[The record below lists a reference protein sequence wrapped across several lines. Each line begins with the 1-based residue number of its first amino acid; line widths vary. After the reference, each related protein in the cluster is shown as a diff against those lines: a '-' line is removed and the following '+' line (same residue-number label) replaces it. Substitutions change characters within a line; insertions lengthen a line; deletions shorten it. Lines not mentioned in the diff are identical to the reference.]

1 MFRQLK
7 NCHNVDDLRLLAK
20 QRLPGPIFHYIDGAA
35 DDEVTYRRNTS
46 SFDDCDLVPNVL
58 AGVEHIDMS
67 VSVMGQELKMPV
79 FCSPTALQRLFH
91 HDGERAVA
99 KAAEKFGTMFGV
111 SALGTV
117 TLKEIGDM
125 ISTPKLFQFYFHK
138 DRGLNDAMVERAQD
152 AGFNA
157 LALTVDTITGGN
169 RERDLYTGF
178 TSPPRLTLK
187 SLISF
192 AIHPEWAMNYFFGE
206 AFELAELKDFVQ
218 QGSNVSVSIG
228 DYFAKMLDQSMN
240 WSDAEALREKWGGPF
255 CLKGIMSVAD
265 AKKAVD
271 IGADAIMV
279 SNHGGRQLDGSR
291 SPFDQISEISDA
303 VGDKIDVI
311 LDGGVRR
318 GTHVLKAIAAGA
330 DCVMIGSLLS
340 GTTEA
345 PGEIIYVDGDPHKTY
360 RGMASEEAQKDWRG
374 TASSLEGIST
384 VLPCK
389 GPVTKTLR
397 DLERGIRS
405 GFSYSG
411 ARNLIE
417 LQSKAVFTR
426 QTAAGMRESNTHI
439 LGLK

>member
-7 NCHNVDDLRLLAK
+7 NCHNVEDLRLLAK

-46 SFDDCDLVPNVL
+46 AFDDCDLVPNVL

-67 VSVMGQELKMPV
+67 VTVMGQKLAMPV

-117 TLKEIGDM
+117 TLKEIGKI

-138 DRGLNDAMVERAQD
+138 DRGLNDAMVERAQE

-169 RERDLYTGF
+169 RERDLHTGF

-187 SLISF
+187 SLLSF
-192 AIHPEWAMNYFFGE
+192 ATHPAWAANYFFRDK
-206 AFELAELKDFVQ
+206 FELAELKDFVQ
-218 QGSNVSVSIG
+218 KGSNVAVSVG
-228 DYFAKMLDQSMN
+228 DYFAEMLDQSMS
-240 WSDAEALREKWGGPF
+240 WADAEELRAKWGGPF
-255 CLKGIMSVAD
+255 CLKGVMSVSD
-265 AKKAVD
+265 ALKAVD

-303 VGDKIDVI
+303 VGGKLDII

-318 GTHVLKAIAAGA
+318 GSHVLKAIAAGA
-330 DCVMIGSLLS
+330 TACSGGRMYLYSL
-340 GTTEA
+340 A
-345 PGEIIYVDGDPHKTY
+345 
-360 RGMASEEAQKDWRG
+360 
-374 TASSLEGIST
+374 
-384 VLPCK
+384 
-389 GPVTKTLR
+389 
-397 DLERGIRS
+397 
-405 GFSYSG
+405 
-411 ARNLIE
+411 
-417 LQSKAVFTR
+417 
-426 QTAAGMRESNTHI
+426 AAGQPGVEKA
-439 LGLK
+439 LGNLKSEIERDMKLLGVKSISEIDRSMLRYR